1 MSCLY
6 LTGKCR
12 LAILTALFV
21 SSATH
26 AFAQAMSAPSAP
38 SGATPSKDSIS
49 DPVKLSMEPVHGLV
63 ARADGSVPEDLIEI
77 HLICGGAAK
86 LIAIPDFKGRF
97 DIVLAELKDIP
108 DPGMCVLRAFL
119 DGYRSETKPLVK
131 GSLIAGAKLGRFVLQ
146 PSSSDPTGVASASG
160 EQASKAGK
168 KAYEQALN
176 DAARQYWK
184 NALKSF
190 QKAVLSDP
198 GYSSAWLSLGIL
210 QQSSGDREGAR
221 KSFAESA
228 QADGKFALPLIR
240 TAVLDA
246 ARADWQG
253 TVDYSQKA
261 IDLNPTAFP
270 HAYELNA
277 IGNLYLLKTD
287 AAEKSAAKGL
297 KLDTERRYPELEYAL
312 GMILKLKNDREGAAK
327 HFQAYVDEAPS
338 AAHVASV
345 KAELARLQAPH

>member
-108 DPGMCVLRAFL
+108 DPEMCVLRGFL
-119 DGYRSETKPLVK
+119 DGYRSETKPLAKVN
-131 GSLIAGAKLGRFVLQ
+131 LTAGAKLGRIVLQ
-146 PSSSDPTGVASASG
+146 PSSSDSTGVASSTSAQVG
-160 EQASKAGK
+160 KAGK
-168 KAYEQALN
+168 KAYEQGLD

-190 QKAVLSDP
+190 QKAVSSDP

>member
-12 LAILTALFV
+12 LAVLSALLV
-21 SSATH
+21 SSATY
-26 AFAQAMSAPSAP
+26 AFAQAMTPSP
-38 SGATPSKDSIS
+38 GATPSKDSIS
-49 DPVKLSMEPVHGLV
+49 DPVKPSMEPAHGLV

-77 HLICGGAAK
+77 HLICGGAAR
-86 LIAIPDFKGRF
+86 LIAIPDSKGRF

-108 DPGMCVLRAFL
+108 DPEMCVLRAFL
-119 DGYRSETKPLVK
+119 DGYRSETKPLAKVN
-131 GSLIAGAKLGRFVLQ
+131 LTAGAKLGRIVLQ
-146 PSSSDPTGVASASG
+146 PSSSDSTGVASSTSAQVG
-160 EQASKAGK
+160 KAGK
-168 KAYEQALN
+168 KAYEQGLD

-184 NALKSF
+184 NALKSL
-190 QKAVLSDP
+190 QKAVSSDP
-198 GYSSAWLSLGIL
+198 GYGSAWLSLGIL

-221 KSFAESA
+221 KSFAEAA

-240 TAVLDA
+240 MAVLDA

-287 AAEKSAAKGL
+287 AAEKSAAEGL
-297 KLDTERRYPELEYAL
+297 KLDTEHRYPELEYAL
-312 GMILKLKNDREGAAK
+312 GTILKLKNDREGAAK

-345 KAELARLQAPH
+345 KTELARLRATH

>member
-1 MSCLY
+1 MSFRY
-6 LTGKCR
+6 LMGKCR
-12 LAILTALFV
+12 LGVLSALLV
-21 SSATH
+21 SSATY
-26 AFAQAMSAPSAP
+26 AFAQAMTSAP
-38 SGATPSKDSIS
+38 GATPSKDSIS
-49 DPVKLSMEPVHGLV
+49 DAAKPSMEPAHGLV

-86 LIAIPDFKGRF
+86 LIAIPDSKGRF
-97 DIVLAELKDIP
+97 DIVLAELKDIADP
-108 DPGMCVLRAFL
+108 DMCVLRAFL
-119 DGYRSETKPLVK
+119 DGYRSETKPLAKVN
-131 GSLIAGAKLGRFVLQ
+131 LTAGAKLGRIVLQ
-146 PSSSDPTGVASASG
+146 PSSSDPTGVASSTS
-160 EQASKAGK
+160 EQVSKAGK
-168 KAYEQALN
+168 KAYEQGLD

-190 QKAVLSDP
+190 QKAVSSDP

-228 QADGKFALPLIR
+228 RADGKFALPLIR
-240 TAVLDA
+240 MAVLDA
-246 ARADWQG
+246 ARADWRG

-270 HAYELNA
+270 HAYEVNA

-287 AAEKSAAKGL
+287 AAEKSAAAGL
-297 KLDTERRYPELEYAL
+297 KLDTEHRYPELEYAL
-312 GMILKLKNDREGAAK
+312 GTILKLKNDREGAAK

-345 KAELARLQAPH
+345 KTELARLQATAH

>member
-12 LAILTALFV
+12 LAILTALLV

-168 KAYEQALN
+168 KAYEQALY

>member
-12 LAILTALFV
+12 LAILTALLV

>member
-12 LAILTALFV
+12 LAVLSALFV
-21 SSATH
+21 SGATY
-26 AFAQAMSAPSAP
+26 AFAQAMTPP
-38 SGATPSKDSIS
+38 PGATPSKDSIS
-49 DPVKLSMEPVHGLV
+49 DPVKPSMEPVHGLV

-86 LIAIPDFKGRF
+86 LIAIPDSKGRF

-108 DPGMCVLRAFL
+108 DPEMCVLRAFL
-119 DGYRSETKPLVK
+119 DGYRSETKPLTKVN
-131 GSLIAGAKLGRFVLQ
+131 LIAGAKLGRIVLQ
-146 PSSSDPTGVASASG
+146 PSSSDSTGVASSTSA
-160 EQASKAGK
+160 QVSKAGK
-168 KAYEQALN
+168 KAYEQGLD

-190 QKAVLSDP
+190 QKAVSSDP

-228 QADGKFALPLIR
+228 QADGKFALPSIR
-240 TAVLDA
+240 MAVLDA

-261 IDLNPTAFP
+261 IDLNPTALP

-287 AAEKSAAKGL
+287 AAGKSAAEGL
-297 KLDTERRYPELEYAL
+297 KLDTEHRYPELEYAL
-312 GMILKLKNDREGAAK
+312 GTILKLKNDREGAAK

-345 KAELARLQAPH
+345 KTELARLQATR

>member
-12 LAILTALFV
+12 LAVLSALLL
-21 SSATH
+21 SSATY
-26 AFAQAMSAPSAP
+26 AFAQAMTPAA
-38 SGATPSKDSIS
+38 GATPSRDSIG
-49 DPVKLSMEPVHGLV
+49 DPVRPSMEPAHGVV

-77 HLICGGAAK
+77 HLICGGVPR
-86 LIAIPDFKGRF
+86 LIAIPDSKGRF
-97 DIVLAELKDIP
+97 DIVLAELKGIP
-108 DPGMCVLRAFL
+108 DPEMCVLRAFL
-119 DGYRSETKPLVK
+119 DGYRSETKPMAKVNLT
-131 GSLIAGAKLGRFVLQ
+131 AGAKLGRIVLQ
-146 PSSSDPTGVASASG
+146 PSSSDSTGVASSTSAQVG
-160 EQASKAGK
+160 KAGK
-168 KAYEQALN
+168 KAYEQGLD

-190 QKAVLSDP
+190 QKAVSSDP

-228 QADGKFALPLIR
+228 RADGKFALPLIR
-240 TAVLDA
+240 MAVLDA

-253 TVDYSQKA
+253 TVDYSQRA
-261 IDLNPTAFP
+261 IDINRTAFP

-287 AAEKSAAKGL
+287 AAGKSAAEGL

-312 GMILKLKNDREGAAK
+312 GTILRLKNDREGAAK

-345 KAELARLQAPH
+345 KTELARLQAAH

>member
-168 KAYEQALN
+168 KAYE
-176 DAARQYWK
+176 
-184 NALKSF
+184 
-190 QKAVLSDP
+190 
-198 GYSSAWLSLGIL
+198 
-210 QQSSGDREGAR
+210 
-221 KSFAESA
+221 
-228 QADGKFALPLIR
+228 
-240 TAVLDA
+240 
-246 ARADWQG
+246 
-253 TVDYSQKA
+253 
-261 IDLNPTAFP
+261 
-270 HAYELNA
+270 
-277 IGNLYLLKTD
+277 
-287 AAEKSAAKGL
+287 
-297 KLDTERRYPELEYAL
+297 
-312 GMILKLKNDREGAAK
+312 
-327 HFQAYVDEAPS
+327 AP
-338 AAHVASV
+338 
-345 KAELARLQAPH
+345 

>member
-1 MSCLY
+1 
-6 LTGKCR
+6 
-12 LAILTALFV
+12 
-21 SSATH
+21 
-26 AFAQAMSAPSAP
+26 
-38 SGATPSKDSIS
+38 
-49 DPVKLSMEPVHGLV
+49 
-63 ARADGSVPEDLIEI
+63 
-77 HLICGGAAK
+77 
-86 LIAIPDFKGRF
+86 
-97 DIVLAELKDIP
+97 
-108 DPGMCVLRAFL
+108 MCVLRAVL

-168 KAYEQALN
+168 KAYEQALY

-338 AAHVASV
+338 AAHVASA

>member
-168 KAYEQALN
+168 KAYEQALY

>member
-6 LTGKCR
+6 LTSKWR
-12 LAILTALFV
+12 LAVLSALLA
-21 SSATH
+21 SSATY
-26 AFAQAMSAPSAP
+26 AFAQGMTAP
-38 SGATPSKDSIS
+38 SGAPVGKDSIG
-49 DPVKLSMEPVHGLV
+49 DPGKPSLEPVHGLV

-77 HLICGGAAK
+77 HLICGGVPR
-86 LIAIPDFKGRF
+86 LIAIPDSKGRF
-97 DIVLAELKDIP
+97 DIVLAELKGIP
-108 DPGMCVLRAFL
+108 DPEMCVLRAFL
-119 DGYRSETKPLVK
+119 DGYRSETKPMAKVNLT
-131 GSLIAGAKLGRFVLQ
+131 AGAKLGRIVLQ
-146 PSSSDPTGVASASG
+146 PSSSDSTGVASSTSAQVG
-160 EQASKAGK
+160 KAGK
-168 KAYEQALN
+168 KAYEQGLD

-190 QKAVLSDP
+190 QKAVSSDP

-228 QADGKFALPLIR
+228 RADGKFALPLIR
-240 TAVLDA
+240 MAVLDA

-327 HFQAYVDEAPS
+327 HFQAYVAEAPS

-345 KAELARLQAPH
+345 KTELAHLQATR

>member
-1 MSCLY
+1 
-6 LTGKCR
+6 
-12 LAILTALFV
+12 
-21 SSATH
+21 
-26 AFAQAMSAPSAP
+26 MSAPSAP